1 MFGYERWC
9 SNVFG
14 CGTGWWSY
22 GWWALCLV
30 VMMIIMGLCFFF
42 MMSMMRRR
50 KGNMMYCLPL
60 FRKAESTS
68 HTASN
73 SARDILDIRYA
84 SGEINA
90 EEYEE
95 KKRNLNQT

>member
-22 GWWALCLV
+22 GWWARRLV
-30 VMMIIMGLCFFF
+30 VMMLIMGLFFFF